1 MADGRKKAAGFDEPE
16 SMTAVH
22 PRSQERQGREAL
34 QWLEAVV
41 IALAVVIVVRMFI
54 FSPFVVS
61 GSSMYP
67 TLQDGERVIV
77 NKLVYRF
84 HPPAYDQ
91 IVVFVPP
98 GQAGEDYIKRVIGLP
113 GDIIAVRNGVLYRN
127 GKRIEEPFINGPMT
141 SDFPATRVPA
151 DHLFVMGDNRN
162 DSLDSRSPTV
172 GMVPME
178 NLVGEAALVLWPP
191 SDFKVLP

>member
-1 MADGRKKAAGFDEPE
+1 MADGRKKAARFDEPE

-22 PRSQERQGREAL
+22 PRSQERQGREVL

-41 IALAVVIVVRMFI
+41 IALAVVFVVRMFI

-84 HPPAYDQ
+84 HPPTYDQ

-113 GDIIAVRNGVLYRN
+113 GDTIAIRHGVLYRD
-127 GKRIEEPFINGPMT
+127 GKRIEEPFINGPMA

-162 DSLDSRSPTV
+162 DSLDSRSPSV